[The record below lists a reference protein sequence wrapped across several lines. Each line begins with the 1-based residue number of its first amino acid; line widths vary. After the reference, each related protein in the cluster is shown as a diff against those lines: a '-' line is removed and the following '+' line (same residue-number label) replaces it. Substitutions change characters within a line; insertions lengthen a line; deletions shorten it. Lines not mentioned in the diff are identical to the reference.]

1 MKKAVLKYVFNQGFV
16 PQVHL
21 TLPREDQAA
30 LVKEAKELERK
41 RVALDA
47 GEPLSAMPA
56 EQRLL
61 ITAFYLRC
69 AELKVLACASPQQWK
84 GIIGMRCWGQC
95 QQQQTN
101 GVYLRSA
108 WLKAGVAVRLVS
120 PA

>member
-1 MKKAVLKYVFNQGFV
+1 MKYEINQGFV
-16 PQVHL
+16 AQVHL

-69 AELKVLACASPQQWK
+69 AELKVRSCASPHQWTR
-84 GIIGMRCWGQC
+84 ILGMRCWGHC
-95 QQQQTN
+95 QQQRTN
-101 GVYLRSA
+101 GVHLRCA
-108 WLKAGVAVRLVS
+108 WLKAGVAVHIVN